1 MLGDENPIQH
11 YVTFERT
18 KAITEKELAEDL
30 NIIMKNESLRPYVS
44 SYEESYIN
52 DSNSW
57 RYSNIEN
64 LKRDELL
71 RNAAEILRRAFIIG
85 GIILVLFFALFSLSN
100 YILTSIYMRKRELA
114 VFQSLG
120 MDYQGLKKMLLY
132 ENAMLIL
139 TAIISGSLLAL
150 VILQNQFEEIR
161 MGAATVEMHFPIV
174 AYSVVIIGV
183 LILTSAVSVVAVRKV
198 KNINVIE
205 TLRR

>member
-1 MLGDENPIQH
+1 M
-11 YVTFERT
+11 
-18 KAITEKELAEDL
+18 
-30 NIIMKNESLRPYVS
+30 
-44 SYEESYIN
+44 
-52 DSNSW
+52 
-57 RYSNIEN
+57 
-64 LKRDELL
+64 L

-120 MDYQGLKKMLLY
+120 MDYHGLKKVLLY

-183 LILTSAVSVVAVRKV
+183 LMLTSAVSVVAVRKV

>member
-1 MLGDENPIQH
+1 
-11 YVTFERT
+11 
-18 KAITEKELAEDL
+18 
-30 NIIMKNESLRPYVS
+30 MKNEELRPYMS

-120 MDYQGLKKMLLY
+120 MGYQGLKKMLLY
-132 ENAMLIL
+132 ENAILIL
-139 TAIISGSLLAL
+139 IATIVGSVLAL
-150 VILQNQFEEIR
+150 VILQDQFEKIK

-174 AYSVVIIGV
+174 AYSSVIIG
-183 LILTSAVSVVAVRKV
+183 ILMVTSIVSIVAVRKV
-198 KNINVIE
+198 KHINVIE